1 MRTGNKH
8 IAVKVTAVI
17 IAVLVIINVI
27 ILMNPN
33 RRARLIEFF
42 GESSHPCAYILRW
55 FDKH

>member
-1 MRTGNKH
+1 MKTGNKH

-17 IAVLVIINVI
+17 IAVLAIINVI

-42 GESSHPCAYILRW
+42 GVIASMRIYSALV
-55 FDKH
+55 